1 LAAQDYAHSTAPNRR
16 FADLVTQRLVKAML
30 AKEPA
35 PYSDD
40 ELATI
45 ATHCNERE
53 SAARKVERAMVKRI
67 AAVALA
73 GDVGKSFHG
82 VITGANDKGTYV
94 RIFDP
99 PVEGKIV
106 SGANGLDV
114 GDTVD
119 VTLVHTDPQHA
130 FIDFSH
136 VNTNGKTPAVRG
148 QPVGHSH

>member
-1 LAAQDYAHSTAPNRR
+1 
-16 FADLVTQRLVKAML
+16 
-30 AKEPA
+30 
-35 PYSDD
+35 
-40 ELATI
+40 
-45 ATHCNERE
+45 RE

-82 VITGANDKGTYV
+82 VITGASDKGTYV
-94 RIFDP
+94 RVFDP

-106 SGANGLDV
+106 KGANGLDV

-119 VTLVHTDPQHA
+119 VTLVRTDPQHA

-136 VNTNGKTPAVRG
+136 GNANANHG
-148 QPVGHSH
+148 SHG